1 MGIARRQ
8 FDRSYFEGVGHR
20 ELANSQ
26 RNRNRL
32 HELSCYR
39 EGGKLLE
46 IGCGKGGFLELAARD
61 YDVSGIDIS
70 EYAVNTMKPTLGDR
84 VRRVD
89 VKDVRFPSAHYDVV
103 AAFNVLEHLE
113 HPASVVV
120 KIHNSLKGGGILIGS
135 VPNNSAFVGSVF
147 TGLTNLLDSTH
158 CSTYAPDYW
167 RAVLEEARFRRL
179 VFFGEVTLG
188 RNSSLFVKSSMWK
201 YVSFNL
207 MFVGEKQVYRP
218 GVSRSV
224 NSESLCMVHSD
235 SEIVAAGIEEQKA
248 KDTSTCP
255 SITSHPGIGIRQQ
268 SLPNCKVVIGQVQ
281 GV

>member
-1 MGIARRQ
+1 
-8 FDRSYFEGVGHR
+8 
-20 ELANSQ
+20 
-26 RNRNRL
+26 L
-32 HELSCYR
+32 HELSRYR

-46 IGCGKGGFLELAARD
+46 IGCGKGGFLQLAARD

-70 EYAVNTMKPTLGDR
+70 EYAVNTIGPTLGDR

-89 VKDVRFPSAHYDVV
+89 VEDIRFPSVHYDVV

-113 HPASVVV
+113 HPASVVA
-120 KIHNSLKGGGILIGS
+120 KIYNSLKDGGILIGS
-135 VPNNSAFVGSVF
+135 VPNNSAFVGSAF

-167 RAVLEEARFRRL
+167 RAVLEEAGFRET

-188 RNSSLFVKSSMWK
+188 RNLSLFVKSSMWK

-207 MFVGEKQVYRP
+207 MFTGEKHVYLP

-224 NSESLCMVHSD
+224 NSESSCIVHCD
-235 SEIVAAGIEEQKA
+235 SEIVAADIEEQKA
-248 KDTSTCP
+248 KDTRSV
-255 SITSHPGIGIRQQ
+255 
-268 SLPNCKVVIGQVQ
+268 K
-281 GV
+281 